1 MPFLPPNQQRQ
12 STEGKVQILYCKTL
26 NSLNGLYK
34 RQWLHYVAKTATT
47 SLRLAS
53 SFGCQHDTVC
63 ICCKTPCRCWSISP
77 ARTALSSKPAA
88 RRCCCRS
95 TGQTDGRTDTR
106 PLHRPCS
113 AYYAGSVNIHL
124 YSSSTLLRVQLV
136 VITTNCFYVICAWIF
151 VNTFSVKDSSLFG
164 ITRNATL
171 LILAVF
177 NASKCLYYRVT
188 SRRVHL

>member
-1 MPFLPPNQQRQ
+1 MHFLPPNQQRQ

-63 ICCKTPCRCWSISP
+63 ICRAAVDRYLLP
-77 ARTALSSKPAA
+77 ARRSAA
-88 RRCCCRS
+88 NPPHAAAAVDRRGRP
-95 TGQTDGRTDTR
+95 TDGRTDTR

-151 VNTFSVKDSSLFG
+151 VNTFSVKESSLFG

-188 SRRVHL
+188 SKHVHL